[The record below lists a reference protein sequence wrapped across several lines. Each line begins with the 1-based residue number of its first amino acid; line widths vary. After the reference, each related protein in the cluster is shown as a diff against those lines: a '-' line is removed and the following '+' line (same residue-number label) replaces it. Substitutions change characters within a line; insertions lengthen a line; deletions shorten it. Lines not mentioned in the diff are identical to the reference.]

1 LVVVVAVVA
10 VVVVVVVA
18 VGVVAVVV
26 GVVAVVVAFGVVVS
40 LHGAE
45 VVWALRVVWILR
57 VVKLFHCILAVELS
71 SSPLVVELSLMMVK
85 LFLVGILVHKMMVGF
100 FLVVI
105 LFSLDFFLEVSDP
118 RMVLRLSLDFFP
130 GFSLEVS
137 LARTMIELPTWVKLF
152 F

>member
-10 VVVVVVVA
+10 VVV
-18 VGVVAVVV
+18 AVVV
-26 GVVAVVVAFGVVVS
+26 GVVVS
-40 LHGAE
+40 VHGAE

-57 VVKLFHCILAVELS
+57 VVRLFHCILAVELS
-71 SSPLVVELSLMMVK
+71 FSPLVEELSLMMVK
-85 LFLVGILVHKMMVGF
+85 LSFVGILVHKMMVDF

-105 LFSLDFFLEVSDP
+105 FFSLDFFLEVSDS

-137 LARTMIELPTWVKLF
+137 LARTMIELPSWVKLF